1 MVAATERLVGVATSV
16 LLLLAVSLVGAG
28 PAEAASG
35 RCAAGTGVTVVVDY
49 GSLGGGVAIGCDSD
63 GGGKPA
69 SSVVPDA
76 GFPLSWVQEDPGFVC
91 SVAGKPDPSTSCT
104 RTPPSNAYWGLFW
117 SDGDPA
123 TWAYASEGARSLDV
137 PEGGSIGWRFQSSS
151 TRSFPG
157 AAPTGPAPEPKP
169 EPKPSP
175 KPSPKPTPTSSPTAS
190 SSPSSSP
197 SSSVSAEAAEAAE
210 QSGATDERG
219 GATKAERK
227 KADARADKKDG
238 KDEKSTDKE
247 RKRAQDARDRE
258 ESTDVPLETDEDE
271 VVAGGELVAPV
282 SAESNGLTGTDAAM
296 LAVGGLCAAGLAA
309 SAVLMAR
316 RRRL

>member
-1 MVAATERLVGVATSV
+1 MTKAAATERLVGVATSV

-49 GSLGGGVAIGCDSD
+49 GSLGGGVAVGCDSD

-123 TWAYASEGARSLDV
+123 TWSYASEGARSLDV

-151 TRSFPG
+151 TQGDPG
-157 AAPTGPAPEPKP
+157 SRPDRAGTR
-169 EPKPSP
+169 
-175 KPSPKPTPTSSPTAS
+175 
-190 SSPSSSP
+190 
-197 SSSVSAEAAEAAE
+197 AEAGAPAEAEPETQPEADSDVQPHSE
-210 QSGATDERG
+210 QQPVLEPEQQCLGGGSGAERRARRKGRRDEG
-219 GATKAERK
+219 GAEEGGRPSRHEGRQGREV
-227 KADARADKKDG
+227 DRQGPEARAG
-238 KDEKSTDKE
+238 
-247 RKRAQDARDRE
+247 R
-258 ESTDVPLETDEDE
+258 P
-271 VVAGGELVAPV
+271 
-282 SAESNGLTGTDAAM
+282 
-296 LAVGGLCAAGLAA
+296 
-309 SAVLMAR
+309 
-316 RRRL
+316 